1 VSAFS
6 GLGTSWTAGYSKAP
20 AAAGGASVPAVLIMM
35 RPFVILAVLLRVLP
49 PWGEEAQL
57 AKNKA

>member
-1 VSAFS
+1 M
-6 GLGTSWTAGYSKAP
+6 
-20 AAAGGASVPAVLIMM
+20 VL
-35 RPFVILAVLLRVLP
+35 PFVILAVLLRVLP